1 MGKNLRALYRLA
13 NSSEINFIEGFEE
26 PGISEGFVFAD
37 FSREKTF
44 TLKPNIQKI
53 ISRGEVAGLDF
64 SSSKK
69 TNWESTT
76 KDDYDFGFT
85 IIQNEIEHKHIH
97 KAILSRKKVID
108 KKVNAVQ
115 LFLDL
120 EENYKESH
128 VFLIETPDDELWIG
142 ATPETLLT
150 EFNGDFET
158 MSLAG
163 TKKDLVTDWT
173 SKEYE
178 EQRIVTNTIVGEL
191 FKLGIDPV
199 ISDLETAKAG
209 MVYHLRNKINF
220 SSDKSVLE
228 IAEALHPTPAISGSP
243 KIQAVSTI
251 KIAENHSREFYCGI
265 GGPYSVEGKT
275 HLFVNLRCASISE
288 NQICLFVGGG
298 ITKDSVLDKEW
309 QECERKALSLLSYL

>member
-1 MGKNLRALYRLA
+1 MGKNLRVLYRLA
-13 NSSEINFIEGFEE
+13 NSSEINLIEGLEE
-26 PGISEGFVFAD
+26 AGISEGFVFAD

-44 TLKPNIQKI
+44 TLKPNLQKI
-53 ISRGEVAGLDF
+53 ISRDEIAPLDF
-64 SSSKK
+64 SSIKK
-69 TNWESTT
+69 TDWQSTSR
-76 KDDYDFGFT
+76 DDYDFGFT

-120 EENYKESH
+120 EENYNESH
-128 VFLIETPDDELWIG
+128 VFLIETPDDVLWIG

-150 EFNGDFET
+150 EFDGDFET

-163 TKKDLVTDWT
+163 TKKDLETDWT

-199 ISDLETAKAG
+199 ISDLETVKAG
-209 MVYHLRNKINF
+209 MVYHLKNKINF
-220 SSDKSVLE
+220 RSDKSVLE

-243 KIQAVSTI
+243 KIQAISTI
-251 KIAENHSREFYCGI
+251 KIAENHNRDYYCGI
-265 GGPYSVEGKT
+265 GGPLSISGQT
-275 HLFVNLRCASISE
+275 HLFVNLRCAAISE

-298 ITKDSVLDKEW
+298 ITKDSILNKEW
-309 QECERKALSLLSYL
+309 EECERKAQSLLSYL